1 MNELQRQMVQQNQPM
16 GGITSG
22 LEDENTQSAQALGGI
37 ASGIETLFQDIDKAE
52 NPKEIMDA
60 IRGDE
65 ASVEERRNELGQLVG
80 KTDADQTP
88 ESVLTMVQPIMTIIE
103 STGGIASLDTEEA
116 PVAPNIGEANQAEA
130 IARMMQNEPT
140 AMLSEGLVPGTNQK
154 IDGLNA
160 LQALQ
165 QSTSTPLGVLSLA
178 QRLAPQTPTLASFQ
192 RQYEDK
198 PSAYEKYAEVLPY
211 QLLSQFGQIVGR
223 SPTLTDAVLSP
234 ETTKLVDPV
243 LKLSMLKAKEKSD
256 RQAKATEAFTEAK
269 RDSEKAKSD
278 LYGKILPKFLDQK
291 SSLFEAKDGTIYT
304 VDPQGKPSLFKPGQD
319 KTVIIGDTLLRLDPQ
334 TNKFVPEYSKPGSNI
349 KLYNT
354 DKGQFAIDFSQKE
367 GDSYKIKALPGGLTD
382 SEISSK
388 YFKFID
394 TGDGGGFGVDT
405 RKPTTVNED
414 TGLTVLN
421 PLFNVQ
427 GKDKTSV
434 QSTDAGLMVVN
445 ETEPDKSF
453 LIPDTAKKEFIKVG
467 SKETGFAL
475 VNKFNGE
482 TKTIQGLKEW
492 QPEYFEQLDR
502 FAKAS
507 VIVNNPNDYN
517 PGEVK
522 KAQLEVSALSNKLL
536 PASTEFEKLR
546 DDNAKIFR
554 KTLMEEA
561 GIDGDSADI
570 DRQVEEFI
578 FNLNNDRITKL
589 TTNASTYDTQ
599 KSLKDTYSKMLGK
612 LQEDTNDRA
621 SKSESLEKLGKLQ
634 KLVSESTRTGAT
646 APFRLAVGK
655 LLEDLGVKDSV
666 IGNLGISEKSYQE
679 FIGGKL
685 ANLELASKIGSQ
697 FAVEFASSFPGN
709 LNQSEVE
716 LIQNAGINLTTTK
729 DGIAVMEQIFKGA
742 ADRDRQ
748 EQKIIND
755 YMSNEANNTKTPMKQ
770 YAEINARLIKNRE
783 ENPLITPKLS
793 EKITGFT
800 EEKEFMLQVG
810 GSDRTQ
816 SFTLTPDRRKKYD
829 IVKGTGAQTIQEF
842 IARSAPMQEYAKEI
856 SGNPN
861 AEFSKEDL
869 TKIFNLY
876 SPLTLV
882 RNPNFKAN

>member
-1 MNELQRQMVQQNQPM
+1 MNVLQNQPM

-65 ASVEERRNELGQLVG
+65 ASVEERRTELGQLVG
-80 KTDADQTP
+80 KADADQTP

-140 AMLSEGLVPGTNQK
+140 AMLSSGFVPNEDNTVTGLE
-154 IDGLNA
+154 A
-160 LQALQ
+160 LR
-165 QSTSTPLGVLSLA
+165 QSTSNPLGVLALA
-178 QRLAPQTPTLASFQ
+178 QRFAPKTPTLTSFQ

-256 RQAKATEAFTEAK
+256 RQAKATEQFTEAK
-269 RDSEKAKSD
+269 RDAEKAKSD
-278 LYGKILPKFLDQK
+278 MYGKILPKLLDRK
-291 SSLFEAKDGTIYT
+291 SSLFETKDGTLY
-304 VDPQGKPSLFKPGQD
+304 SLSPEGTPTLLEPGED
-319 KTVIIGDTLLRLDPQ
+319 KTVVMGDTLLRLDPQ
-334 TNKFVPEYSKPGSNI
+334 TNKYVPEYSKPGSNL

-354 DKGQFAIDFSQKE
+354 PKGQFAIDFSKPKKE
-367 GDSYKIKALPGGLTD
+367 GGFTVSALPGGKTD
-382 SEISSK
+382 AEVSAEF
-388 YFKFID
+388 FKFID
-394 TGDGGGFGVDT
+394 TGDGGGIAIDT
-405 RKPTTVNED
+405 RKPTMINED
-414 TGLTVLN
+414 TGLTALN
-421 PLFNVQ
+421 PLFEVQ

-434 QSTDAGLMVVN
+434 QSTQAGLMVVN
-445 ETEPDKSF
+445 ETDPDKSF
-453 LIPDTAKKEFIKVG
+453 LVPDTAKKEFIKVG

-507 VIVNNPNDYN
+507 VIVNNPSDYN
-517 PGEVK
+517 PGVVE
-522 KAQLEVSALSNKLL
+522 KAKLEVSALSNKLL

-546 DDNAKIFR
+546 DDNAKLFR

-570 DRQVEEFI
+570 DKQVEEFI

-783 ENPLITPKLS
+783 QNPLITPELS
-793 EKITGFT
+793 DKITGFT

-810 GSDRTQ
+810 GGDRTQ
-816 SFTLTPDRRKKYD
+816 SFILTPDRRKKYD
-829 IVKGTGAQTIQEF
+829 IVKGTGAQTIEEF
-842 IARSAPMQEYAKEI
+842 LARSAPMQEYAKEI
-856 SGNPN
+856 SGNQN

>member
-1 MNELQRQMVQQNQPM
+1 MNELQRAMLQNQQM

-22 LEDENTQSAQALGGI
+22 LEDESMQSAEALGGI
-37 ASGIETLFQDIDKAE
+37 ASGIETLFQNIDNAE

-65 ASVEERRNELGQLVG
+65 ASVEERRTELGQLVG
-80 KTDADQTP
+80 KADADKTP
-88 ESVLTMVQPIMTIIE
+88 ESVLTMVQPLMTVIE
-103 STGGIASLDTEEA
+103 STGGIASLDTEET
-116 PVAPNIGEANQAEA
+116 PVAPNIGEANQMEA
-130 IARMMQNEPT
+130 MSRMMQNEPT
-140 AMLSEGLVPGTNQK
+140 AMLNLGAMPNEDNTVYG
-154 IDGLNA
+154 

-165 QSTSTPLGVLSLA
+165 QSTSTPLGVLALA
-178 QRLAPQTPTLASFQ
+178 QKLAPKTPTLASFQ
-192 RQYEDK
+192 KQYMDK
-198 PSAYEKYAEVLPY
+198 PSAYEKYAEVLPF
-211 QLLSQFGQIVGR
+211 QLLSQFGQIVGK
-223 SPTLTDAVLSP
+223 SPTLLDAVLNP
-234 ETTKLVDPV
+234 ETTKLADPV
-243 LKLSMLKAKEKSD
+243 LKLNLLQAKEKAE
-256 RQAKATEAFTEAK
+256 RAKQATEGFTQAK
-269 RDSEKAKSD
+269 RDAEKSKSD
-278 LYGKILPKFLDQK
+278 LYGKILPKLLDQK
-291 SSLFEAKDGTIYT
+291 SSLFETKDGALYQ
-304 VDPQGKPSLFKPGQD
+304 VSPQGTPTLLRPGQD
-319 KTVIIGDTLLRLDPQ
+319 KTVILGDTLLRLDPT

-354 DKGQFAIDFSQKE
+354 PKGQFAIDYSKPKKDGGFQVS
-367 GDSYKIKALPGGLTD
+367 ALPGGKTD
-382 SEISSK
+382 AEVSAEF
-388 YFKFID
+388 FKFYD
-394 TGDGGGFGVDT
+394 DGSGGGFAIDT
-405 RKPTTVNED
+405 RKPTMINED

-434 QSTDAGLMVVN
+434 QSTQAGLMVVN
-445 ETEPDKSF
+445 ETDPDKSF

-482 TKTIQGLKEW
+482 TKAIQGLKEW

-517 PGEVK
+517 PGVVE
-522 KAQLEVSALSNKLL
+522 KAKLEVSALSNKLL

-546 DDNAKIFR
+546 DDNAKLFR

-570 DRQVEEFI
+570 DKQVEEFI

-655 LLEDLGVKDSV
+655 LLEDLGIKDSV
-666 IGNLGISEKSYQE
+666 IGKLGIDAKAYED

-755 YMSNEANNTKTPMKQ
+755 YMSNEVNNTKTPMKQ
-770 YAEINARLIKNRE
+770 YAEINAKLIKNRE
-783 ENPLITPKLS
+783 QNPLITPQIKD
-793 EKITGFT
+793 KIQGFT
-800 EEKEFMLQVG
+800 EEREFMLQVG
-810 GSDRTQ
+810 GGDSTQ

-829 IVKGTGAQTIQEF
+829 IVKATGANTFEEF
-842 IARSAPMQEYAKEI
+842 LARSSPMQEYAKEI
-856 SGNPN
+856 SGNPD
-861 AEFSKEDL
+861 ASFSTEQLKQ
-869 TKIFNLY
+869 IFNLY
-876 SPLTLV
+876 QPLTLV

>member
-1 MNELQRQMVQQNQPM
+1 MQMLTNEPM

-22 LEDENTQSAQALGGI
+22 LEDNDSVQALSNVT
-37 ASGIETLFQDIDKAE
+37 SGIETLFQNIDEAD

-65 ASVEERRNELGQLVG
+65 ASVEQRRTELAQLVG
-80 KTDADQTP
+80 EQDAKQTP
-88 ESVLTMVQPIMTIIE
+88 ESVLTIVQPIMTVIE
-103 STGGIASLDTEEA
+103 STGGIADLDTET
-116 PVAPNIGEANQAEA
+116 PVAPNIDESQQMEAM
-130 IARMMQNEPT
+130 ARMQSGESPV
-140 AMLSEGLVPGTNQK
+140 MLSRGNPPTVD
-154 IDGLNA
+154 INA
-160 LQALQ
+160 LQQ
-165 QSTSTPLGVLSLA
+165 TTSSPLGVLALA
-178 QRLAPQTPTLASFQ
+178 KRLAPETPTLESFE
-192 RQYEDK
+192 RQYVDK
-198 PSAYEKYAEVLPY
+198 PSAYEQYASVLPFQ
-211 QLLSQFGQIVGR
+211 QLAQFGQIVGR
-223 SPTLTDAVLSP
+223 SPTLLDAVLSP
-234 ETTKLVDPV
+234 ETIKLADPV
-243 LKLSMLKAKEKSD
+243 LKLNMLQAKEKAD
-256 RQAKATEAFTEAK
+256 REAKATKGFIEAK
-269 RDSEKAKSD
+269 RDAEKSKSD
-278 LYGKILPKFLDQK
+278 LFGKILPKFLDQK
-291 SSLFEAKDGTIYT
+291 SSLFEDGTIYT
-304 VDPQGKPSLFKPGQD
+304 VDPQGKPSLFREGQD
-319 KTVIIGDTLLRLDPQ
+319 KTVIIGDTLLRLDP
-334 TNKFVPEYSKPGSNI
+334 TTKKFVPEYVKPGANI
-349 KLYNT
+349 KLYDT
-354 DKGQFAIDFSQKE
+354 PKGQFAIDYSKPKKGGGFAVS
-367 GDSYKIKALPGGLTD
+367 ALPGGKTD
-382 SEISSK
+382 AEVSAEF
-388 YFKFID
+388 FKFID
-394 TGDGGGFGVDT
+394 DGSGGGFAIDK
-405 RKPTTVNED
+405 RNPTTIDEE

-421 PLFNVQ
+421 PIFNVQ
-427 GKDKTSV
+427 GRDKTSV
-434 QSTDAGLMVVN
+434 QSTQAGLMVVN
-445 ETEPDKSF
+445 ETDPDKSF

-475 VNKFNGE
+475 VNKFSGE
-482 TKTIQGLKEW
+482 TKAIQGLKEW

-507 VIVNNPNDYN
+507 VIVNNPSDYN
-517 PGEVK
+517 PGVVE
-522 KAQLEVSALSNKLL
+522 KAKLEVSALSNKLL

-546 DDNAKIFR
+546 DDNAKLFR

-570 DRQVEEFI
+570 DRQVQEFI

-655 LLEDLGVKDSV
+655 LLEDLGIKDSV
-666 IGNLGISEKSYQE
+666 IGKLGIDAKAYED

-755 YMSNEANNTKTPMKQ
+755 YMSNDVNNTKTPMKQ

-783 ENPLITPKLS
+783 QNPLITPQIKD
-793 EKITGFT
+793 KIQGFT
-800 EEKEFMLQVG
+800 EEREFMLQVG
-810 GSDRTQ
+810 GGDSTQ
-816 SFTLTPDRRKKYD
+816 SFMLTPDRRKKYD
-829 IVKGTGAQTIQEF
+829 IVKATGANTFEEF
-842 IARSAPMQEYAKEI
+842 LARSSPMQEYAKEI
-856 SGNPN
+856 SGNPD
-861 AEFSKEDL
+861 ASFSTNQLKQ
-869 TKIFNLY
+869 IFNLY
-876 SPLTLV
+876 QPLTLV